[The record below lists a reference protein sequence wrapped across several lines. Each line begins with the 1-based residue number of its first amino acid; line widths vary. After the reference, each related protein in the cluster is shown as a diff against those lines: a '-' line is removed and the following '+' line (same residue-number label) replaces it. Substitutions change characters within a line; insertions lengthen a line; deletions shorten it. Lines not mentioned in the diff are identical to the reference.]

1 MKVSKR
7 VRKNK
12 GLVDKSKEYDLKEAI
27 TLLKSTE
34 PPKFDETVEAHV
46 NLGVDPRHADQNVR
60 GTVYLPYGTGKK
72 IRVLVLTRT
81 KVDEAREAGA
91 DYIGFEEYIEK
102 IKNGWLDFDAVVAT
116 PEVMSEV
123 GKLGRILGPRGLMPN
138 PKSGT
143 VTNDVAKAV
152 KELKAGR
159 IEVRVDRYGIIHAP
173 VGKRSFPDEHLEE
186 NVKSLISSLVRM
198 KPQAA
203 KGTYLKKITLTT
215 TMGPGVPV
223 KRDSVLA

>member
-1 MKVSKR
+1 
-7 VRKNK
+7 
-12 GLVDKSKEYDLKEAI
+12 
-27 TLLKSTE
+27 
-34 PPKFDETVEAHV
+34 
-46 NLGVDPRHADQNVR
+46 
-60 GTVYLPYGTGKK
+60 
-72 IRVLVLTRT
+72 
-81 KVDEAREAGA
+81 EAGA